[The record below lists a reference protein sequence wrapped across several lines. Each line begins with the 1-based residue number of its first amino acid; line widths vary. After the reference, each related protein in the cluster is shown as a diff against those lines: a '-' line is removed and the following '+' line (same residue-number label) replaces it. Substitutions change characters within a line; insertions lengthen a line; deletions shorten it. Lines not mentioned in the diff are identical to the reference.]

1 MPKLGPWL
9 RPLTLLALITLGAGC
24 AGPAAAPPPSLAGL
38 LKSYDRE
45 VAPYY
50 PFTQSELGHHEYDRV
65 LANDI
70 GEDYRRGLEEIC
82 IRYREELRR
91 LDATALGPKERLTYD
106 VFAYRLE
113 RCVEGF
119 AHPWQLLPVNQVGSW
134 PSSFPIMGA
143 GKGAHPFKTVRNYED
158 FLGRVDGFV
167 VWMDTAIANM
177 RAGQERGITLPRDLA
192 QRVIPQLDAQIVDD
206 PRTSLFYEP
215 VRNFPQS
222 FDKASREALEAK
234 YVTAIRE
241 QIVPAY
247 RRMRAFMQNEY
258 LPRCRTSYGFAALPG
273 GQAWYASAVRWST
286 TTELTPDQIYDIG
299 LAETARIGAEIVALQ
314 AEIDANGVPEL
325 RRYGSVDELLVGY
338 ADFRISVEAS
348 LPMLFGRLPRSGF
361 EIRAIEA
368 FRERSMPSSYEAPS
382 PDGSRIGVFYLNAS
396 AARAGRGQIVS
407 RSLFLHETV
416 PGHHLQI
423 ALQRE
428 NTSLPDFR
436 RFSGYAAFGEGWALY
451 SESLGDELGVYRNRR
466 DRLDMLYAEQFRA
479 ARLVVDVGLHE
490 KGWSKQR
497 AIDYLPGSRENAE
510 LEVERYMA
518 WPGQA
523 LAYKVGQLRFRALRT
538 KAEAALGPA
547 FDVRAFHDEL
557 LADGSLPLGVL
568 EAKMDRWIEGQ
579 KTRRP

>member
-1 MPKLGPWL
+1 MMRALA
-9 RPLTLLALITLGAGC
+9 LLALITLGAGC
-24 AGPAAAPPPSLAGL
+24 AGPAAAPPPSLDGL
-38 LKSYDRE
+38 VKSHDRE

-50 PFTQSELGHHEYDRV
+50 PFTQSELGHQQYDRV
-65 LANDI
+65 LANDV
-70 GEDYRRGLEEIC
+70 GEDYRHGLEEIC
-82 IRYREELRR
+82 TRYRKDLRR
-91 LDATALGPKERLTYD
+91 LDAAALGPKERLTYD
-106 VFAYRLE
+106 VFAYRLD

-119 AHPWQLLPVNQVGSW
+119 AFPWQLLPVDQVGSW
-134 PSSFPIMGA
+134 PSRFPIMGA

-177 RAGQERGITLPRDLA
+177 RVGQERGITLPRDLA

-215 VRNFPQS
+215 IKNFPPS
-222 FDKASREALEAK
+222 FDKASQEALEAK

-247 RRMRAFMQNEY
+247 RRMRTFMQNEY
-258 LPRCRTSYGFAALPG
+258 LPRCRTSYGFGALPG
-273 GQAWYASAVRWST
+273 GREWYASAVRWST
-286 TTELTPDQIYDIG
+286 TTELTPEQIYDIG
-299 LAETARIGAEIVALQ
+299 VAEMARIRAEIAALQ

-325 RRYGSVDELLVGY
+325 RRYGNVDELLAGY
-338 ADFRISVEAS
+338 VDVRVSIEAS
-348 LPMLFGRLPRSGF
+348 LPKLFGRMPRSGF

-368 FRERSMPSSYEAPS
+368 FRERSMPSSYEAAS
-382 PDGSRIGVFYLNAS
+382 PDGSRVGVFYLNAS
-396 AARAGRGQIVS
+396 AARAGLGQIVS

-436 RFSGYAAFGEGWALY
+436 RFGWYNAYGEGWALY
-451 SESLGDELGVYRNRR
+451 SESLGDELGVYGNRR
-466 DRLDMLYAEQFRA
+466 DRLDMLYGEEFRA

-497 AIDYLPGSRENAE
+497 AIDYLPGSREFVE

-523 LAYKVGQLRFRALRT
+523 LGYKVGQLRFRALRT
-538 KAEAALGPA
+538 KAESALGPA

-568 EAKMDRWIEGQ
+568 EAKMDRWIEAQ